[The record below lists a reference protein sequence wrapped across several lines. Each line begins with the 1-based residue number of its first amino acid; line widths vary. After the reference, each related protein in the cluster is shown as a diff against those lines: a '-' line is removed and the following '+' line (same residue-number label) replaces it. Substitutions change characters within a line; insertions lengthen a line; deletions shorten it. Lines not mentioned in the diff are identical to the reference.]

1 MLLTYLQCICNVS
14 ATYLQRI
21 DYVSATYIDI
31 LAYAG
36 RLSNVFNIQLAY
48 NWRMAS
54 V

>member
-1 MLLTYLQCICNVS
+1 MSDVS

-21 DYVSATYIDI
+21 CNVSAAYTDI
-31 LAYAG
+31 LAYVG